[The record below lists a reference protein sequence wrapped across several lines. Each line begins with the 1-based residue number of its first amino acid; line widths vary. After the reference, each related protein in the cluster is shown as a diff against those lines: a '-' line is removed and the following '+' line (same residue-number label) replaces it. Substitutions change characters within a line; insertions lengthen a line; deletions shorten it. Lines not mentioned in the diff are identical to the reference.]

1 MRETGGKRQG
11 CMMHVSRGSFPGLWF
26 GNLNNRSNAGLR
38 YVNANNSLSN
48 TRWNILLRHS
58 NVIKLSIFLHH
69 AILAKAKIDQDGT
82 LIQLCPVTRRKL
94 PWGRAGRACAW
105 G

>member
-1 MRETGGKRQG
+1 
-11 CMMHVSRGSFPGLWF
+11 MHDSRRSFPGLWF
-26 GNLNNRSNAGLR
+26 GNLNNRSVAGLR
-38 YVNANNSLSN
+38 CVHANNSLSN

-69 AILAKAKIDQDGT
+69 AIHAKAKIDQDGT
-82 LIQLCPVTRRKL
+82 LIQLRPVTRRKL
-94 PWGRAGRACAW
+94 PEGRAGRARTW

>member
-38 YVNANNSLSN
+38 CVGAHSSLS
-48 TRWNILLRHS
+48 TAGWGILLRLS

-69 AILAKAKIDQDGT
+69 AILTKAKIDQDGT